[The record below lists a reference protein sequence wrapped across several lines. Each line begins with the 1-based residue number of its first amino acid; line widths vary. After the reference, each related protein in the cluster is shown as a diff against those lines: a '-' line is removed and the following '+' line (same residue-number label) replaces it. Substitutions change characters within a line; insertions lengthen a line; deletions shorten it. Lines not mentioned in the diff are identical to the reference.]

1 MTPRLTAG
9 VLVSALIRGAQA
21 RGGFAAVLKKGDS
34 TAGAILIVA
43 VEKGV
48 ITGLYERLLTP
59 EGAYVWGKTGPQ
71 AVDNKE
77 EIDDF
82 LARKAARDP
91 DLWVIELDI
100 ADAER
105 FIADC
110 DSFS

>member
-1 MTPRLTAG
+1 MTPRLTAA
-9 VLVSALIRGAQA
+9 VLVSALIRGAQGQ
-21 RGGFAAVLKKGDS
+21 GGFAAVLKKGDS

-43 VEKGV
+43 AEKGV

-59 EGAYVWGKTGPQ
+59 EGVYIWGKTGPQ
-71 AVDNKE
+71 VIDKKQ
-77 EIDDF
+77 EIDEF
-82 LARKAARDP
+82 LERKATRDP

-100 ADAER
+100 ADAAR